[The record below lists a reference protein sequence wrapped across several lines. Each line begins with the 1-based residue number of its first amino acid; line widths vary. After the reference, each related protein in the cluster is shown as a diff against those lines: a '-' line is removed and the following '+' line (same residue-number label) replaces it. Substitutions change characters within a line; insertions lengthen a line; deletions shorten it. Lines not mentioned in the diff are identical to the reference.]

1 MLLINILHALLV
13 IFIILVPFIGQKDL
27 LEIHA
32 IIIPFILLHWYI
44 NDSTCMLTEIE
55 KHITGKDA
63 TDTFM
68 GRLFEPVYKFKT
80 KEGENIFLWM
90 AMLSLWLVTMCR
102 IGKIRGIY

>member
-1 MLLINILHALLV
+1 M
-13 IFIILVPFIGQKDL
+13 
-27 LEIHA
+27 
-32 IIIPFILLHWYI
+32 
-44 NDSTCMLTEIE
+44 
-55 KHITGKDA
+55 TGKDA

-102 IGKIRGIY
+102 LGKISGLY